1 MAIQVDAD
9 TRRLTID
16 TCKVNLSLLQAMAIS
31 NTPEGVRARWR
42 VVYKNTVVAELRL
55 HTKLVN

>member
-1 MAIQVDAD
+1 MAIQVD
-9 TRRLTID
+9 TENRRLTIE
-16 TCKVNLSLLQAMAIS
+16 TCKVNLSLLQAMAMS
-31 NTPEGVRARWR
+31 NTPPGIRARWR